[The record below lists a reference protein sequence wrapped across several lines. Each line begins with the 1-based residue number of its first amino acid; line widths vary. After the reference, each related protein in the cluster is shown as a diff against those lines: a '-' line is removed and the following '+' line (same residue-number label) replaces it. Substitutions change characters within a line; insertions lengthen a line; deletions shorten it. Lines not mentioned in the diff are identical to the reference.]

1 MGNGFLNHSSKTI
14 KVALLLFPHKNCLGM
29 NLTPLGLLRLKWR
42 LLWVLE
48 MKLVDSA
55 KDATRNVPSSLWAD
69 ELILG

>member
-1 MGNGFLNHSSKTI
+1 MFRDE
-14 KVALLLFPHKNCLGM
+14 
-29 NLTPLGLLRLKWR
+29 LTPLGLLRLKWR

-55 KDATRNVPSSLWAD
+55 EDITRNVPSSLWAD